1 MKIDTIYL
9 SSGQTLKIKFDKYEV
24 KSLID
29 RKIVTD
35 YFLNDEHVGR
45 VFNDAV
51 VAFTTEETL

>member
-1 MKIDTIYL
+1 VRVDTIYL
-9 SSGQTLKIKFDKYEV
+9 SSGQTLKIEYDRTEV

-51 VAFTTEETL
+51 VAYTETEL

>member
-1 MKIDTIYL
+1 VKIDTIYL
-9 SSGQTLKIKFDKYEV
+9 SSGQTLSIEYDRTEV

-45 VFNDAV
+45 VFNEAV
-51 VAFTTEETL
+51 VAYTEKEL